1 MIGSVSAKRANA
13 FAQALDTAVLEGVPE
28 DVEIDDPEQARLL
41 AVAGGI
47 AALPAPSMDPEVKA
61 VQRAQ
66 LIAAMEQQFAGGGS
80 GGQAVPEQRRRGAHR
95 ADTSP
100 LSKLRPQSKWS
111 RGVAIGGLGVGV
123 AAGSFS
129 GVAAASSDALPGD
142 TLYGLK
148 RGMEDVK
155 LTLADGDG
163 ERGRLYLD
171 NAATRLN
178 EARRLM
184 ERQRAGDLDE
194 ESVSEVRK
202 TLQGVRH
209 DAGEGHRLL
218 HDAYEKDRSA
228 GPIQSLSA
236 FSKSHRA
243 GWDQLRQQLPVQLDD
258 VGQEVDDVFDAID
271 DELGPLS
278 SLLPPDEDSA
288 DRGRSTGTDPGRDS
302 GSPDPSPSSSS
313 SSDGEAGKDDKK
325 QPSDDASDGKDGGL
339 IGDGG
344 LIDTKPS
351 EGGKSSGSST
361 PPPDSGKSPDADV
374 TIPPLLPGLPGLGL
388 DAEDDEE

>member
-1 MIGSVSAKRANA
+1 MDAP
-13 FAQALDTAVLEGVPE
+13 VPE
-28 DVEIDDPEQARLL
+28 DVEIEDAEQGQLL
-41 AVAGGI
+41 SVAGGLASI
-47 AALPAPSMDPEVKA
+47 PAPAMDPEVKA

-66 LIAAMEQQFAGGGS
+66 LIAAMEQQFASGGS
-80 GGQAVPEQRRRGAHR
+80 GGPAVPEQRRRGAHR

-100 LSKLRPQSKWS
+100 LSKLRPQSKWT
-111 RGVAIGGLGVGV
+111 RGVAIGGIGVGV

-148 RGMEDVK
+148 RGMEDFK

-171 NAATRLN
+171 NAATRLH

-184 ERQRAGDLDE
+184 ERQRAGDLDD
-194 ESVSEVRK
+194 ESVAEVRK

-218 HDAYEKDRSA
+218 HEAYEKDRGT
-228 GPIQSLSA
+228 GPIQTLSA
-236 FSKSHRA
+236 FSTSHRS
-243 GWDQLRQQLPVQLDD
+243 GWNELRRQLPVQLDD

-271 DELGPLS
+271 DELGPLR

-288 DRGRSTGTDPGRDS
+288 GQGGSLDPGTGQGS
-302 GSPDPSPSSSS
+302 GSPSPSPSSTSS
-313 SSDGEAGKDDKK
+313 SHGDAERDGKQ
-325 QPSDDASDGKDGGL
+325 QPSDDASDGGDGGL
-339 IGDGG
+339 IGDDG

-351 EGGKSSGSST
+351 ESGRSSEPS
-361 PPPDSGKSPDADV
+361 DSQQDDGKSPEADV